1 MLLLDFICEFSY
13 SILWAGEPTWLSTM
27 LDPRSLLKLWP
38 RRSKAWAASRWLS
51 RYAWMVAF
59 RTCLHVSCDSM
70 DQRRGVAWLETF
82 MHPRTCFPLFPFS
95 LCPCCTSSATQCL
108 LQFLTNPLPC
118 EQMTN
123 CTVAWHGAKTV
134 RHLGPGAGQ
143 GNVQDYR
150 ASFDE
155 PISCLINNAGIT
167 RDTLVLRMKFE
178 DWKAVIDVNLAGV
191 FLCSQV
197 LSFSYPSDLSCLSL
211 YCRKWC
217 WWYIYRSASL
227 TNLFQ

>member
-150 ASFDE
+150 CVFRWADLVPNQQCRHHARYASAPHEVRGLEGCHWCQPCWRF
-155 PISCLINNAGIT
+155 PLLPGPLLLLS
-167 RDTLVLRMKFE
+167 F
-178 DWKAVIDVNLAGV
+178 WS
-191 FLCSQV
+191 F
-197 LSFSYPSDLSCLSL
+197 LSFSVL
-211 YCRKWC
+211 
-217 WWYIYRSASL
+217 
-227 TNLFQ
+227 